1 MVNGERKAGME
12 MMNRIMRFSKTI
24 LITVMLSIMGI
35 VLASSCKIYSF
46 REKGTLPPDI
56 KTVKVHVF
64 ESRARYTN
72 TQFSTRLKDAL
83 ELKVVRQTR
92 LSRSN
97 SEDAHYQIEGYI
109 SGYDVNPSGIS
120 GQTTATERLTVSIHL
135 TLRNTL
141 HGKTEEYDVS
151 RSFEYPANLT
161 LQEAEVRLL
170 DEMIR
175 NLSDEIFN
183 RIFSNW

>member
-1 MVNGERKAGME
+1 VKSQKAENYMRKA
-12 MMNRIMRFSKTI
+12 KKI
-24 LITVMLSIMGI
+24 L
-35 VLASSCKIYSF
+35 VLMSVAVAAFVIAPSCGIYSF

-72 TQFSTRLKDAL
+72 TQFPTRLKDAL

-97 SEDAHYQIEGYI
+97 SEDAHYQIEGYV

-135 TLRNTL
+135 TVRNTL

-151 RSFEYPANLT
+151 RSFDYPANLT